1 MKNQQQGSGKSVV
14 ISLLVIIGL
23 SVLGVVTALTVG
35 KSASAAGEAVPENE
49 QHSDNTSSTD

>member
-14 ISLLVIIGL
+14 VSLLLIIGL
-23 SVLGVVTALTVG
+23 SVLGVVTALTVE
-35 KSASAAGEAVPENE
+35 KSASVAGETVAENE